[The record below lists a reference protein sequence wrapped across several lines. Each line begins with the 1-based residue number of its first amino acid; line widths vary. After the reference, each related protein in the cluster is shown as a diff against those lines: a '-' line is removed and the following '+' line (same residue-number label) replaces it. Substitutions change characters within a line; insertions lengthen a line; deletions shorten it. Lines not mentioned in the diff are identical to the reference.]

1 MVRLLIKDRRRR
13 WHAEVPTEHLP
24 ETARSGHED
33 RVATGVAVRALLRT
47 IPAAQR
53 AVLVLRFHHQL
64 SEREIAGVD
73 ARQPPKAQSLIRG
86 ECHCGNSAAGEHT

>member
-1 MVRLLIKDRRRR
+1 MVRLLIKGRRRR
-13 WHAEVPTEHLP
+13 WHAEVPTDHLP

-53 AVLVLRFHHQL
+53 AVLVLRFYHQL

-73 ARQPPKAQSLIRG
+73 ARQPPRRKA
-86 ECHCGNSAAGEHT
+86 